1 MSVGM
6 AMGWTIMFRFSAD
19 VTFFASHRLHRL
31 WGISGL
37 LFDGYRTGV
46 LSSWEERPGSWSWPL
61 ISIACRMWLIPS
73 VSHMPSWLSLEL
85 LDLLSYIDC

>member
-37 LFDGYRTGV
+37 LFDGYRRGV
-46 LSSWEERPGSWSWPL
+46 LSSWEERPGRESDHLPL
-61 ISIACRMWLIPS
+61 STAEC
-73 VSHMPSWLSLEL
+73 
-85 LDLLSYIDC
+85 D